1 MKKVLYYILIFNFQF
16 SFFNF
21 LVGCQREDELPEATS
36 AAKEVYLHYADRKD
50 LTVALIGNYQ
60 GYNAVMLQAQ
70 DNESWLRLCEE
81 FGVRKEVDADA
92 LDSTRV
98 SSLKNVKGRSM
109 SFRFD
114 SIGSVGEA
122 LALVMDS
129 IRREASSSDS
139 FFYDGNDEFVSQMM
153 ENIAKGV
160 SRGYM
165 TMHIDTAY
173 SVTHREHYDHDR
185 LVDSSTSIGDW
196 EDWLTQRP
204 SDRRLMQTAQQY
216 GNIGYLIHDDSD
228 NLTLWLF
235 FYSTMDEFAQI
246 INNIT
251 SKNLQQ

>member
-1 MKKVLYYILIFNFQF
+1 MKRILFPVLLILLAV
-16 SFFNF
+16 S
-21 LVGCQREDELPEATS
+21 CQREEELPEATS
-36 AAKEVYLHYADRKD
+36 AAKEVYLQYADRKD
-50 LTVALIGNYQ
+50 LTVALIGDYQ

-70 DNESWLRLCEE
+70 DNEGWLHLCEE
-81 FGVRKEVDADA
+81 FGIQSTVDALA
-92 LDSTRV
+92 LDTVKV

-129 IRREASSSDS
+129 IRKEASSFDYIIDDS
-139 FFYDGNDEFVSQMM
+139 TDEFVSQMM
-153 ENIAKGV
+153 ESLANGV
-160 SRGYM
+160 SSSHM

-196 EDWLTQRP
+196 ADYLTQRP
-204 SDRRLMQTAQQY
+204 SDRRLMQTAQLH
-216 GNIGYLIHDDSD
+216 GNIGYLIHSDSD